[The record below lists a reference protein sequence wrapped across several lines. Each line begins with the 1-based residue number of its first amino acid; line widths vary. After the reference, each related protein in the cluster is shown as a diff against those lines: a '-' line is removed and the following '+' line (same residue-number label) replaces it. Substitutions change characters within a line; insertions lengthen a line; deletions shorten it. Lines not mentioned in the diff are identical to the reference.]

1 MIRHKRVR
9 CAWGTWPQRCCCLLL
24 PPPPRG
30 GGVST
35 RSRPA
40 AAHVCARC
48 TDKIVT
54 GSLHGM
60 LRVYFPRQNEYRIE
74 DLVLEAQLDAP
85 ILQLLAGKFVS

>member
-9 CAWGTWPQRCCCLLL
+9 CASGGHGRSVVAACCC
-24 PPPPRG
+24 RRRR